1 MAISN
6 EVKSPQIFS
15 LWVVHSDN
23 IFIVKGK
30 KTHSSLVGGMKCL
43 NEGLKNISVGTT
55 DYTGGAD
62 VIPNVRL
69 SAMKP
74 EAHKSLVCG

>member
-1 MAISN
+1 MLDYHSSIHF
-6 EVKSPQIFS
+6 FS
-15 LWVVHSDN
+15 LILSWFYIYRN
-23 IFIVKGK
+23 KGK

>member
-1 MAISN
+1 MLDYHSSIHF
-6 EVKSPQIFS
+6 FS
-15 LWVVHSDN
+15 YSKFGF
-23 IFIVKGK
+23 IFIIKGK